1 MVLFSFVGGAAVY
14 RANLHMAVVALLE
27 AVNKQTRK
35 ALLALVDLCM
45 LATALFMLGYGAH
58 LVVVTW
64 HQVIAEFP
72 GLSVGITYLPIPIGG
87 LITVFFIVER
97 VWCGEPRAPRSCTA
111 TSRWTWSSGWTS
123 SSCSRSSRSC
133 ARSESGRVLA
143 RPLGA
148 RRRAVDRH
156 PLEAVMLKISD
167 GVDNFSLLAIP
178 FFVLAGAIMAEAAW
192 RGAW

>member
-1 MVLFSFVGGAAVY
+1 VLLMVLFSFVGGAAVY

-35 ALLALVDLCM
+35 AMLALVDLCM

-87 LITVFFIVER
+87 LITVFFIIER
-97 VWCGEPRAPRSCTA
+97 VWCGEPPR
-111 TSRWTWSSGWTS
+111 TSIMYSDQ
-123 SSCSRSSRSC
+123 
-133 ARSESGRVLA
+133 
-143 RPLGA
+143 PL
-148 RRRAVDRH
+148 D
-156 PLEAVMLKISD
+156 LE
-167 GVDNFSLLAIP
+167 
-178 FFVLAGAIMAEAAW
+178 
-192 RGAW
+192 